1 MAILITPNGIR
12 TNINPKENEFSLNEM
27 HSLLSCSMV
36 QAITM
41 DDGRIMWLDEEGK
54 LKPHQVNHDATKI
67 LHASGGMDD
76 DYIAGP
82 VLITEY
88 CEIQ

>member
-1 MAILITPNGIR
+1 MAVLITPDGIT
-12 TNINPKENEFSLNEM
+12 TNVYAKENEFTLKEM
-27 HSLLSCSMV
+27 YSLLSCSMV
-36 QAITM
+36 QAITIE
-41 DDGRIMWLDEEGK
+41 DGRVMWIDEEGK
-54 LKPHQVNHDATKI
+54 LKPHQVNPDATKM

-88 CEIQ
+88 SEIQ